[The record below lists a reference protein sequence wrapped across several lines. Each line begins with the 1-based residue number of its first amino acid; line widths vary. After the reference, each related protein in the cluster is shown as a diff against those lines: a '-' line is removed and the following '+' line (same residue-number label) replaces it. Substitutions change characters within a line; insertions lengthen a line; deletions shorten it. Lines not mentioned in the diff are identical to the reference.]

1 MSWMMRLRSPI
12 TGRKS
17 SRPNADR
24 DDLTVY
30 EIPTAFYL
38 SEGRLYVPWPYCPHR
53 GWTSCEARPAVEPA
67 PDTAQAEYVRR
78 FAEYVG
84 LYADQDS
91 RIEDFF
97 WPLGMTCN

>member
-1 MSWMMRLRSPI
+1 M
-12 TGRKS
+12 GRRS

-24 DDLTVY
+24 DGLTVY
-30 EIPTAFYL
+30 DLPTAFYL
-38 SEGRLYVPWPYCPHR
+38 SDGKLCARWPYCPHR
-53 GWTSCEARPAVEPA
+53 GWASCEARPAMEPA
-67 PDTAQAEYVRR
+67 PDTDQAEYVRR

-84 LYADQDS
+84 LYADQGS